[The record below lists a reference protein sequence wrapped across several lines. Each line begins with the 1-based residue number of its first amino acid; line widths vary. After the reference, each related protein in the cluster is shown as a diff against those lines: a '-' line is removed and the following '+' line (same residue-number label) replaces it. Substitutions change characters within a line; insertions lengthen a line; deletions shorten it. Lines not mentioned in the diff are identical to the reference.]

1 VLQGLTGAKGGAGEK
16 GDVGAQ
22 GTIGAKGITG
32 DKGGAGEKGDVGAQG
47 TIGAKGITGDK
58 GGAGEKGT
66 TGVDGA
72 AIQGNIDN
80 NIMTSIGSTGIISG
94 STKYTFDG
102 DTVHLEGN
110 IQIDQQ
116 TLTDAAP
123 VIWDMTNG
131 SNAKFTFVSNSRTL
145 SITNAVTGDTGVI
158 LVKQGTGTT
167 YNLTLPATSV
177 IIGGGTYTTTTTS
190 NGIDVLGVYYD
201 GSNYYWSIPNGATGE
216 KGAQGITGTK
226 GEKGAQ
232 GATGPTGGSDTQVLY
247 NDGGTS
253 AGSAGMT
260 FANGNGILTVER
272 LNVGFSAGTND
283 TDGLIRAENDVIA
296 YATSDRRLKENILP
310 ILNALDKVKQIQGVT
325 FDWIPLTKEQRKI
338 LHGNEGHDI
347 GVIAQ
352 EIEAVLPEL
361 VTTRDNG
368 YKAVKYEKIVALLIE
383 AIKEQQGEIDELK
396 RKINE

>member
-1 VLQGLTGAKGGAGEK
+1 
-16 GDVGAQ
+16 
-22 GTIGAKGITG
+22 
-32 DKGGAGEKGDVGAQG
+32 
-47 TIGAKGITGDK
+47 
-58 GGAGEKGT
+58 
-66 TGVDGA
+66 
-72 AIQGNIDN
+72 
-80 NIMTSIGSTGIISG
+80 MTSIGSTGIISG

-201 GSNYYWSIPNGATGE
+201 GINYYWSIPNGTTGE
-216 KGAQGITGTK
+216 KGAQGITGTKGAQGITGTK

-232 GATGPTGGSDTQVLY
+232 GATGPTGGSNTQVLY
-247 NDGGTS
+247 NNSGTS
-253 AGSAGMT
+253 AGSADMT
-260 FANGNGILTVER
+260 FANGNKILTVER
-272 LNVGFSAGTND
+272 LNVGFSAGTNS

-296 YATSDRRLKENILP
+296 FATSDK
-310 ILNALDKVKQIQGVT
+310 
-325 FDWIPLTKEQRKI
+325 KI
-338 LHGNEGHDI
+338 
-347 GVIAQ
+347 
-352 EIEAVLPEL
+352 
-361 VTTRDNG
+361 
-368 YKAVKYEKIVALLIE
+368 
-383 AIKEQQGEIDELK
+383 K
-396 RKINE
+396 RKHITNFKCLR

>member
-1 VLQGLTGAKGGAGEK
+1 
-16 GDVGAQ
+16 
-22 GTIGAKGITG
+22 
-32 DKGGAGEKGDVGAQG
+32 
-47 TIGAKGITGDK
+47 
-58 GGAGEKGT
+58 
-66 TGVDGA
+66 
-72 AIQGNIDN
+72 
-80 NIMTSIGSTGIISG
+80 MTSIGSTGIISG

-158 LVKQGTGTT
+158 LVQQGTGTT

-216 KGAQGITGTK
+216 KGAQGITGTTGAQGITGTKGEKGAQGITGTK

-253 AGSAGMT
+253 AGSADMT

-272 LNVGFSAGTND
+272 LNVGLSAGTNN

-296 YATSDRRLKENILP
+296 FATSDRRLKENILP

-325 FDWIPLTKEQRKI
+325 FDWIPLTEEQRKT

-352 EIEAVLPEL
+352 EIEAILPEL
-361 VTTRDNG
+361 VTTRNTG

>member
-1 VLQGLTGAKGGAGEK
+1 
-16 GDVGAQ
+16 
-22 GTIGAKGITG
+22 
-32 DKGGAGEKGDVGAQG
+32 
-47 TIGAKGITGDK
+47 
-58 GGAGEKGT
+58 
-66 TGVDGA
+66 
-72 AIQGNIDN
+72 
-80 NIMTSIGSTGIISG
+80 MTSIGSTGIISG

-110 IQIDQQ
+110 MQIDQQ
-116 TLTDAAP
+116 TLTDDAP
-123 VIWDMTNG
+123 VIWDVTNG
-131 SNAKFTFVSNSRTL
+131 SNAKFTFVSNSRAL

-158 LVKQGTGTT
+158 LVQQGTGTT

-201 GSNYYWSIPNGATGE
+201 GTNYYWSIPNGATGE
-216 KGAQGITGTK
+216 KGAQGTTGTGADGAK

-232 GATGPTGGSDTQVLY
+232 GATGLTGGSTTQVLY
-247 NDGGTS
+247 NNGGTS
-253 AGSAGMT
+253 AGSADMT
-260 FANGNGILTVER
+260 FANGDGILTVER
-272 LNVGFSAGTND
+272 LNVGLSAGTNL

-296 YATSDRRLKENILP
+296 FATSDRRLKENILP

-352 EIEAVLPEL
+352 EIEAILPEL

-383 AIKEQQGEIDELK
+383 AIKEQQGEIDELR

>member
-1 VLQGLTGAKGGAGEK
+1 MLTSDGAG
-16 GDVGAQ
+16 
-22 GTIGAKGITG
+22 GIV
-32 DKGGAGEKGDVGAQG
+32 AEA
-47 TIGAKGITGDK
+47 
-58 GGAGEKGT
+58 
-66 TGVDGA
+66 
-72 AIQGNIDN
+72 NF
-80 NIMTSIGSTGIISG
+80 
-94 STKYTFDG
+94 TFDG
-102 DTVHLEGN
+102 STAYLDGN
-110 IQIDQQ
+110 LQIEQQ
-116 TLTDAAP
+116 TLTDAAT
-123 VIWDMTNG
+123 VTWNLNNG
-131 SNAKFTFVSNSRTL
+131 SNSKVTLGASRTL
-145 SITNAVTGDTGVI
+145 SITNANTGDTGVI
-158 LVKQGTGTT
+158 LVQQGTGTT

-216 KGAQGITGTK
+216 KGAQGTTGTGANGEK
-226 GEKGAQ
+226 GAQGAQGTTGEKGAQGTTGEKGAQGTTGEKGAQGTTGEKGAQGATGTGAQGTDGEKGAQ

-260 FANGNGILTVER
+260 FANGNKILTVER

-352 EIEAVLPEL
+352 EIEAILPEL

-368 YKAVKYEKIVALLIE
+368 YKAVKYDKMVALLIE
-383 AIKEQQGEIDELK
+383 AIKEQQGEIDELR

>member
-1 VLQGLTGAKGGAGEK
+1 
-16 GDVGAQ
+16 
-22 GTIGAKGITG
+22 
-32 DKGGAGEKGDVGAQG
+32 
-47 TIGAKGITGDK
+47 
-58 GGAGEKGT
+58 
-66 TGVDGA
+66 
-72 AIQGNIDN
+72 
-80 NIMTSIGSTGIISG
+80 MTSIGSTGIISG

-253 AGSAGMT
+253 AGSTGMT
-260 FANGNGILTVER
+260 FANGNKILTVER